1 MYFIVLI
8 AKLFFFTTVILALYL
23 LFLRFLP
30 LLFMPKLIDYPRT
43 SYTGAWEVAEVVDD
57 TGGKC
62 ALETCARKLN
72 RKVSGSFK
80 AIVGSGVKFGLLTS
94 KREILTTTTLFRR
107 IKHAYDK
114 QEELVFHREAFLT
127 PPLFTQLCRKFRS
140 RELPVAMLDVLL
152 IREFGV
158 EEINA
163 QSVAKAFIDGA
174 RMVGV
179 LDENNIVADIDQ
191 LAAQQPPRRELASP
205 PPVGNIFRQSPAS
218 VVASVADSEPQNDQD
233 AQDNEGD
240 IDPTPEESAST
251 QLAAPQLPKPT
262 SSSRLPLP
270 ASRPA
275 PAATTDAIAHLFG
288 LQTGASAATSTPAT
302 IITAPTAS
310 APAAAS
316 ATPSVVP
323 SSDMGTPAAK
333 ASTLSG
339 SAMPQAP
346 TDGLLFR
353 IQLAGPG
360 LNTQL
365 DVVDIDDLALVRA
378 LLDKI
383 ERRLTK

>member
-1 MYFIVLI
+1 
-8 AKLFFFTTVILALYL
+8 
-23 LFLRFLP
+23 
-30 LLFMPKLIDYPRT
+30 MPKLIDYPRT

-80 AIVGSGVKFGLLTS
+80 AIIGSAVKFGLLTS
-94 KREILTTTTLFRR
+94 KREMLTTTTLFRR

-152 IREFGV
+152 IREFDV

-163 QSVAKAFIDGA
+163 QGVAKAFIDGA

-205 PPVGNIFRQSPAS
+205 PPAGNIFRQSPAPTMP
-218 VVASVADSEPQNDQD
+218 APDEEDEDTLELADTPDEPEAPSTP
-233 AQDNEGD
+233 AQ
-240 IDPTPEESAST
+240 
-251 QLAAPQLPKPT
+251 QFPKQVM
-262 SSSRLPLP
+262 SSRTPLP
-270 ASRPA
+270 APRPA

-288 LQTGASAATSTPAT
+288 FNSPSTTPTTPSPASAAQPVPAATPDPRSL
-302 IITAPTAS
+302 PTPDVAKA
-310 APAAAS
+310 APAASLAYS
-316 ATPSVVP
+316 
-323 SSDMGTPAAK
+323 GT
-333 ASTLSG
+333 
-339 SAMPQAP
+339 
-346 TDGLLFR
+346 DNLLFS
-353 IQLAGPG
+353 IQLVGPG

-365 DVVDIDDLALVRA
+365 DVVDVEDLALVRA

-383 ERRLTK
+383 ERRLKR